1 MILSRGTI
9 SRPSTQLE
17 ALALL
22 TAQRRP
28 KNVTCERKNLGL
40 TALNHDHRELR
51 SAFLVWQQKL
61 TLRGALTRMGG
72 LS

>member
-1 MILSRGTI
+1 MILSLGTI
-9 SRPSTQLE
+9 LEPSTQLE

-40 TALNHDHRELR
+40 TALNHTHRELR
-51 SAFLVWQQKL
+51 SVLVAKVDL
-61 TLRGALTRMGG
+61 AGG
-72 LS
+72 RD